1 MRRYE
6 REDFNMIKEWSSVP
20 LTILPKTG
28 LIVPNVA
35 AGFLVS
41 TDTNYCFLEPFIGN
55 PKADKEERD
64 IALFTIIDG
73 LIDEAKRLGFDLVF
87 GVLSHPKMIE
97 RGLKRGFVKIIGNQ
111 QIIGRKL

>member
-6 REDFNMIKEWSSVP
+6 RSDFEMIKDWSGVP
-20 LTILPKTG
+20 LNILPKTG
-28 LIVPNVA
+28 FIVPNVA
-35 AGFLVS
+35 VGFLVA

-55 PKADKEERD
+55 PKVDKEERD
-64 IALFTIIDG
+64 VAIFTIIDE
-73 LIDEAKRLGFDLVF
+73 LLAEAKRLGYDLVF

-97 RGLKRGFVKIIGNQ
+97 RGMNRGFVKIIGNQ

>member
-1 MRRYE
+1 
-6 REDFNMIKEWSSVP
+6 MISKWSGVP

-35 AGFLVS
+35 VGFLVS
-41 TDTNYCFLEPFIGN
+41 TDTNYCFFEPFIGN
-55 PKADKEERD
+55 PKVDKEERNT
-64 IALFTIIDG
+64 ALFTIIDG
-73 LIDEAKRLGFDLVF
+73 LIDEAKRMGYDLIF

-97 RGLKRGFVKIIGNQ
+97 RGLERGFVKIIGNQ